1 MYYDFTQEKRKKA
14 FFNTIL
20 VTAKAV
26 TWRINMRILVVNDD
40 GITSEGIKKLA
51 QLAARFGEVWVVA
64 PDDQCSAMSQKITV
78 RGDMKVKRVDFPVPA
93 VQAYSVGGTPADC
106 VKAALYHLMP
116 ERPDIVFSGINYGYN
131 CGYDILYSGTVG
143 AAMEA
148 LSAGIPAIAFSK
160 EMNDIYDVVDE
171 YILPITKELLDNMPA
186 TSEIWNVNFPGCT
199 LDEVKGI
206 IWDAK
211 PAQMEYYSDH
221 YIREDYE
228 DGSFS
233 LTAAGL
239 PVTDAPENT
248 DIRYVLDRYISI
260 GKIKSHIIK

>member
-1 MYYDFTQEKRKKA
+1 
-14 FFNTIL
+14 
-20 VTAKAV
+20 
-26 TWRINMRILVVNDD
+26 
-40 GITSEGIKKLA
+40 
-51 QLAARFGEVWVVA
+51 
-64 PDDQCSAMSQKITV
+64 
-78 RGDMKVKRVDFPVPA
+78 
-93 VQAYSVGGTPADC
+93 
-106 VKAALYHLMP
+106 
-116 ERPDIVFSGINYGYN
+116 
-131 CGYDILYSGTVG
+131 
-143 AAMEA
+143 
-148 LSAGIPAIAFSK
+148 
-160 EMNDIYDVVDE
+160 MNDIYDVVDE

-199 LDEVKGI
+199 LDEVNGI